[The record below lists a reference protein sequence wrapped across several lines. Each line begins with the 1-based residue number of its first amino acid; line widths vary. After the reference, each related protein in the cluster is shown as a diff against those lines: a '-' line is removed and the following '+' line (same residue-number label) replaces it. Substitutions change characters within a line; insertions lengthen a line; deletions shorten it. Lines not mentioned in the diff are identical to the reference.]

1 MNFVKAKSILSSSN
15 GMNIYRGCT
24 HGCIYCDSRSSCYH
38 TPVPFENIEVKENAL
53 ELLEIALKSKRNKC
67 MIGTGSMCDPY
78 MPLEKSLC
86 YMQKSLELIE
96 KYGFGVTVITKSDL
110 ILRDLDTIERVNK
123 KTKAVVQI
131 TLTTY
136 DDELCKIIEPNVC
149 VTSKRVEVLKECYKR
164 NIPTVV
170 WFSPFLP
177 YINDNFENLCG
188 LLDYCISTRVKG
200 ILNFGIGL
208 TLREG
213 NREYFYK
220 KLDENFPG
228 LKEKYIT
235 HFKSNYEIPSPNNSK
250 LMKIFYK
257 RTKKAGIMNSFDEIF
272 PYLYEFPKNE
282 TTKLRENSP
291 GL

>member
-24 HGCIYCDSRSSCYH
+24 NGCIYCDSRSSCYH

-110 ILRDLDTIERVNK
+110 ILRDLDTIERINK

-170 WFSPFLP
+170 WFSP
-177 YINDNFENLCG
+177 
-188 LLDYCISTRVKG
+188 ST
-200 ILNFGIGL
+200 I
-208 TLREG
+208 
-213 NREYFYK
+213 
-220 KLDENFPG
+220 
-228 LKEKYIT
+228 
-235 HFKSNYEIPSPNNSK
+235 
-250 LMKIFYK
+250 
-257 RTKKAGIMNSFDEIF
+257 
-272 PYLYEFPKNE
+272 
-282 TTKLRENSP
+282 
-291 GL
+291 

>member
-1 MNFVKAKSILSSSN
+1 MSFVKAKSILSSSN

-96 KYGFGVTVITKSDL
+96 IYGFGVTVITKSDL
-110 ILRDLDTIERVNK
+110 ILRDLDTIERINK

-220 KLDENFPG
+220 KLDEHFSG
-228 LKEKYIT
+228 LKNRYIKE
-235 HFKSNYEIPSPNNSK
+235 FGNRYEISSSKNDELMSYFYSVCRKNKIMCNINESVEEKLIELFGSNNVK
-250 LMKIFYK
+250 DI
-257 RTKKAGIMNSFDEIF
+257 TWDW
-272 PYLYEFPKNE
+272 
-282 TTKLRENSP
+282 
-291 GL
+291 

>member
-38 TPVPFENIEVKENAL
+38 TPVPFENIEVKENTL

-110 ILRDLDTIERVNK
+110 ILRDLDTIERINK

-188 LLDYCISTRVKG
+188 LLDYCISTKVKG

-220 KLDENFPG
+220 KLDEHFPG
-228 LKEKYIT
+228 LKNQYIRE
-235 HFKSNYEIPSPNNSK
+235 FGNRYEISSSK
-250 LMKIFYK
+250 NDELMSYFYSVCRKNKIMCN
-257 RTKKAGIMNSFDEIF
+257 INEIF
-272 PYLYEFPKNE
+272 SYLHEFPKKDFE
-282 TTKLRENSP
+282 Q
-291 GL
+291 GLLF

>member
-110 ILRDLDTIERVNK
+110 ILRDLDTIERINK
-123 KTKAVVQI
+123 KTKAVVQV

-136 DDELCKIIEPNVC
+136 DDELCKIIEPNVST
-149 VTSKRVEVLKECYKR
+149 TSQRVEVLKECNKR

-220 KLDENFPG
+220 KLDEHFSG
-228 LKEKYIT
+228 LKNRYIKE
-235 HFKSNYEIPSPNNSK
+235 FGNRYEISSSK
-250 LMKIFYK
+250 NDELMSYFYSVCRKNKIMCN
-257 RTKKAGIMNSFDEIF
+257 INEIF
-272 PYLYEFPKNE
+272 SYLHEFPKKDFE
-282 TTKLRENSP
+282 Q
-291 GL
+291 GLLF

>member
-1 MNFVKAKSILSSSN
+1 MSFVKAKSILSSSN

-110 ILRDLDTIERVNK
+110 ILRDLDTIERINK

-136 DDELCKIIEPNVC
+136 DDELCKIIEPNVST
-149 VTSKRVEVLKECYKR
+149 TSKRVEVLKECYKR

-220 KLDENFPG
+220 KLDEHFSG
-228 LKEKYIT
+228 LKNRYIKE
-235 HFKSNYEIPSPNNSK
+235 FGNRYEISSSK
-250 LMKIFYK
+250 NDELMSYFYSVCRKNKIMCN
-257 RTKKAGIMNSFDEIF
+257 INEIF
-272 PYLYEFPKNE
+272 SYLHEFPKKDFE
-282 TTKLRENSP
+282 Q
-291 GL
+291 GLLF

>member
-110 ILRDLDTIERVNK
+110 ILRDLDAIERINK
-123 KTKAVVQI
+123 KTKAVDQI

-177 YINDNFENLCG
+177 YINDNLENLCG
-188 LLDYCISTRVKG
+188 LLDYCISTKVKG

-220 KLDENFPG
+220 KLDEHFSG
-228 LKEKYIT
+228 LKNRYIKE
-235 HFKSNYEIPSPNNSK
+235 FGNRYEISSSK
-250 LMKIFYK
+250 NDELMSYFYSVCIKNKIMCN
-257 RTKKAGIMNSFDEIF
+257 INEIF
-272 PYLYEFPKNE
+272 SYLHEFPKKDFE
-282 TTKLRENSP
+282 Q
-291 GL
+291 GLLF

>member
-1 MNFVKAKSILSSSN
+1 MNFVKTKSILSSSN

-110 ILRDLDTIERVNK
+110 ILRDLDTIERINK

-136 DDELCKIIEPNVC
+136 DDELCKIIEPNVST
-149 VTSKRVEVLKECYKR
+149 TSQRVEVLKECNKR

-220 KLDENFPG
+220 KLDEHFSG
-228 LKEKYIT
+228 LKNRYIKE
-235 HFKSNYEIPSPNNSK
+235 FGNRYEISSSK
-250 LMKIFYK
+250 NDELMSYFYSVCRKNKIMCN
-257 RTKKAGIMNSFDEIF
+257 INEIF
-272 PYLYEFPKNE
+272 SYLHEFPKKDFE
-282 TTKLRENSP
+282 Q
-291 GL
+291 GLLF

>member
-110 ILRDLDTIERVNK
+110 ILRDLDTIERINK

-136 DDELCKIIEPNVC
+136 DDELCKIIEPNVST
-149 VTSKRVEVLKECYKR
+149 TSKRVEVLKECYKR

-188 LLDYCISTRVKG
+188 LLDYCISTKVKG

-220 KLDENFPG
+220 KLDEHFSG
-228 LKEKYIT
+228 LKNRYIKE
-235 HFKSNYEIPSPNNSK
+235 FGNRYEISSSK
-250 LMKIFYK
+250 NDELMSYFYSVCRKNKIMCN
-257 RTKKAGIMNSFDEIF
+257 INEIF
-272 PYLYEFPKNE
+272 SYLHEFPKKDFE
-282 TTKLRENSP
+282 Q
-291 GL
+291 GLLF

>member
-110 ILRDLDTIERVNK
+110 ILRDLDTIERINK

-177 YINDNFENLCG
+177 YLNDNFENLCG
-188 LLDYCISTRVKG
+188 LLDYCISTKVKG

-220 KLDENFPG
+220 KLDEHFSG
-228 LKEKYIT
+228 LKNQYIRE
-235 HFKSNYEIPSPNNSK
+235 FGNRYEISSSK
-250 LMKIFYK
+250 NDELMSYFYSVCRKNKIMCN
-257 RTKKAGIMNSFDEIF
+257 INEIF
-272 PYLYEFPKNE
+272 SYLHEFPKKDFE
-282 TTKLRENSP
+282 Q
-291 GL
+291 GLLF

>member
-86 YMQKSLELIE
+86 YMQKSLGLIE

-110 ILRDLDTIERVNK
+110 ILRDLGTIERINK

-170 WFSPFLP
+170 WVSPFLP

-220 KLDENFPG
+220 KLDEHFSG
-228 LKEKYIT
+228 LKNRYIKE
-235 HFKSNYEIPSPNNSK
+235 FGNRYEISSSK
-250 LMKIFYK
+250 NDELMSYFYSVCRKNKIMCN
-257 RTKKAGIMNSFDEIF
+257 INEIF
-272 PYLYEFPKNE
+272 SYLHEFPKKDFE
-282 TTKLRENSP
+282 Q
-291 GL
+291 GLLF

>member
-1 MNFVKAKSILSSSN
+1 MSFVKAKSILSSSN

-96 KYGFGVTVITKSDL
+96 IYGFGVTVITKSDL
-110 ILRDLDTIERVNK
+110 ILRDLDTIERINK

-220 KLDENFPG
+220 KLDEHFSG
-228 LKEKYIT
+228 LKNRYIKE
-235 HFKSNYEIPSPNNSK
+235 FGNRYEISSSK
-250 LMKIFYK
+250 NDELMSYFYSVCRKNKIMCN
-257 RTKKAGIMNSFDEIF
+257 INEIF
-272 PYLYEFPKNE
+272 SYLHEFPKKDFE
-282 TTKLRENSP
+282 Q
-291 GL
+291 GLLF

>member
-1 MNFVKAKSILSSSN
+1 MSFVKAKSILSSSN

-110 ILRDLDTIERVNK
+110 ILRDLDTIERINK

-131 TLTTY
+131 TLTTF

-188 LLDYCISTRVKG
+188 LLDYCISTKVKG

-220 KLDENFPG
+220 KLDEHFSG
-228 LKEKYIT
+228 LKNQYIRE
-235 HFKSNYEIPSPNNSK
+235 FGNRYEISSSK
-250 LMKIFYK
+250 NDELMSYFYSVCRKNKIMCN
-257 RTKKAGIMNSFDEIF
+257 INEIF
-272 PYLYEFPKNE
+272 SYLHEFPKKDFE
-282 TTKLRENSP
+282 Q
-291 GL
+291 GLLF

>member
-110 ILRDLDTIERVNK
+110 ILRDLDTIERINK

-220 KLDENFPG
+220 KLDEHFSG
-228 LKEKYIT
+228 LKNRYIKE
-235 HFKSNYEIPSPNNSK
+235 FGNRYEISSSK
-250 LMKIFYK
+250 NDELLSYFYSVCRKNKIMCN
-257 RTKKAGIMNSFDEIF
+257 INEIF
-272 PYLYEFPKNE
+272 SYLHEFPKKDLE
-282 TTKLRENSP
+282 Q
-291 GL
+291 GLLF

>member
-110 ILRDLDTIERVNK
+110 ILRDLDTIERINK

-220 KLDENFPG
+220 KLDEHFSG
-228 LKEKYIT
+228 LKNRYIKE
-235 HFKSNYEIPSPNNSK
+235 FGNRYEISSSK
-250 LMKIFYK
+250 NDELMSYFYSVCRKNKIMCN
-257 RTKKAGIMNSFDEIF
+257 INEIF
-272 PYLYEFPKNE
+272 SYLHEFPK
-282 TTKLRENSP
+282 KDLKQ
-291 GL
+291 GLLF

>member
-110 ILRDLDTIERVNK
+110 ILRDLDAIERINK
-123 KTKAVVQI
+123 KTKVVVQI

-188 LLDYCISTRVKG
+188 LLDYCISTKVKG

-220 KLDENFPG
+220 KLDEHFSG
-228 LKEKYIT
+228 LKNRYIKE
-235 HFKSNYEIPSPNNSK
+235 FGNRYEISSSK
-250 LMKIFYK
+250 NDELMSYFYSVCRKNKIMCN
-257 RTKKAGIMNSFDEIF
+257 INEIF
-272 PYLYEFPKNE
+272 SYLHEFHKKDFE
-282 TTKLRENSP
+282 QGFLF
-291 GL
+291 

>member
-96 KYGFGVTVITKSDL
+96 IYGFGVTVITKSDL
-110 ILRDLDTIERVNK
+110 ILRDLDTIERINK

-220 KLDENFPG
+220 KLDEHFSG
-228 LKEKYIT
+228 LKNRYIKE
-235 HFKSNYEIPSPNNSK
+235 FGNRYEISSSK
-250 LMKIFYK
+250 NDELMSYFYSVCRKNKIMCN
-257 RTKKAGIMNSFDEIF
+257 INEIF
-272 PYLYEFPKNE
+272 SYLHEFPKKDFE
-282 TTKLRENSP
+282 QGFLF
-291 GL
+291 